1 MAQNPFDERMR
12 VFGRER
18 AAALCGRG
26 HGHVAPVCSAAYT
39 ELMFEHDPG
48 IRVIAVTV
56 RDLLERRSEERRIDG
71 VTEHA
76 MLLIDKGSR
85 LGLGERSRSEEQQ
98 PGKKRSQRDVAGANM
113 DDV

>member
-1 MAQNPFDERMR
+1 
-12 VFGRER
+12 
-18 AAALCGRG
+18 
-26 HGHVAPVCSAAYT
+26 
-39 ELMFEHDPG
+39 
-48 IRVIAVTV
+48 
-56 RDLLERRSEERRIDG
+56 
-71 VTEHA
+71 